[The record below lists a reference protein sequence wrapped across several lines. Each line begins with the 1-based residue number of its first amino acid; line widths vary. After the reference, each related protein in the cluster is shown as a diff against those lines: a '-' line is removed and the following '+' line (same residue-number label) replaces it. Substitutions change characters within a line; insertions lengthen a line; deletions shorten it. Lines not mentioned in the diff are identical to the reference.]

1 MRFRPGHV
9 TLSGSILP
17 LVIICVLL
25 YTFFLQ
31 FRSPSFCDPDSYYHI
46 AVSRFIKDLGPHYPF
61 HWAQFSTFK
70 DSFADKDFFFHLTI
84 VPFFFLT
91 PDVVLAGKYAFM
103 FLSAIFVAA
112 YAFILRRYLPGPL
125 AAVFLFLPFLSS
137 VFTSYFLQLRSVML
151 ANILAILGIYFIIK
165 KRPRHLFFI
174 AAVYSLTHI
183 SFFTLIVMVL
193 VAEAIRYA
201 FVKEFRGR
209 NIYAV
214 LLGTALG
221 CLINPNFPHNLYAVY
236 LNGIVLP
243 LHAMSGVDFVS
254 ASEHMPFDTRLT
266 FITNSGVFA
275 ALNVIAWAAL
285 LGRRKMSFASAVW
298 GAATNAYLI
307 LAFFGNR
314 YWYQVNVLAFIF
326 LASYARDCVAEKGW
340 RANARGVCAAAGIF
354 LIAVIPF
361 IRPNNGQLARFM
373 EFSAAR
379 SGNLEDIGRWME
391 KNIPAGETIYHS
403 ACADASY
410 FMCLNPKDD
419 YINVADAIYMYHKY
433 PGEFRLIDELMLGR
447 IIPPHAA
454 IRGVFKAR
462 YGYVNGYEGPLM
474 RQLYEYQDDIKILY
488 ANREGVVF
496 EIVGKGS

>member
-1 MRFRPGHV
+1 MRIRYV
-9 TLSGSILP
+9 TLSGWVLLFAI
-17 LVIICVLL
+17 VCVLL
-25 YTFFLQ
+25 YTSFLQ
-31 FRSPSFCDPDSYYHI
+31 FRSPAFYDPDSYYHI

-84 VPFFFLT
+84 VPFFSLT
-91 PDVVLAGKYAFM
+91 RDVVLAGKYAFV
-103 FLSAIFVAA
+103 FLAAIFFAA
-112 YAFILRRYLPGPL
+112 YAFILRKYLPGLL
-125 AAVFLFLPFLSS
+125 AAAFLFLPLLSP
-137 VFTSYFLQLRSVML
+137 VFTSYFLQLRSVTL
-151 ANILAILGIYFIIK
+151 ANVLAILGIYFIIK
-165 KRPRHLFFI
+165 ERPRHLFFI

-183 SFFTLIVMVL
+183 SFFTLAVIAL
-193 VAEAIRYA
+193 SGEALRRA
-201 FVKEFRGR
+201 FTKEFHAR

-214 LLGTALG
+214 LLGTAFG

-243 LHAMSGVDFVS
+243 LHAMAGVDFVS

-275 ALNVIAWAAL
+275 ALNVIAWVAL

-326 LASYARDCVAEKGW
+326 LASYARDCVAERGW

-361 IRPNNGQLARFM
+361 IRTNSGQLARFM
-373 EFSAAR
+373 GFSAAR
-379 SGNLEDIGRWME
+379 SSHLEDVGRWME
-391 KNIPAGETIYHS
+391 RNIPAGETVYHS

-419 YINVADAIYMYHKY
+419 YINVADAIYMYHQY

-462 YGYVNGYEGPLM
+462 YGYVNGYEAPLV
-474 RQLYEYQDDIKILY
+474 RQLYEYPQDIKILY
-488 ANREGVVF
+488 ANPEGVVF
-496 EIVGKGS
+496 EIIGKGS